1 MPPITWYFDVI
12 SPFAWLQWPAI
23 QRIAAERPVLLRPI
37 LFAGLLD
44 RLGHKGPAEIPAK
57 RRFTYRHALWRARQ
71 KGLPLQFPPSHPFN
85 PIPALRLCIAAGSTV
100 EAVDA
105 VLRWIWE
112 HGRAADSVAALQ
124 PLAQPLGLGDLET
137 ALADAT
143 VKQTLRDNFEA
154 AVADGVF
161 GVPTLVIHGE
171 LFWGEDATDF
181 ALATLHDP
189 ELLHDTAF
197 HRLDAL
203 PVGIQRR

>member
-23 QRIAAERPVLLRPI
+23 QRIAAERPVQLRPI

-85 PIPALRLCIAAGSTV
+85 PIPALRLCIAAGATV
-100 EAVDA
+100 EAIDA
-105 VLRWIWE
+105 VFRWIWE

-124 PLAQPLGLGDLET
+124 PLAQQLGLGDLES
-137 ALADAT
+137 AFADAT

-161 GVPTLVIHGE
+161 GVPTLVINGE

-189 ELLHDTAF
+189 ELLHDSTF